1 MSQENVE
8 IIRRDYEAFD
18 RGDFAA
24 FLDDVDPEIVAWA
37 HPRGDA
43 GRYEGKEGLI
53 RFITDWTEAFDDF
66 RHVPE
71 EFRDAGERVLVR
83 VRHEGRGK
91 GSGIP
96 VEARYWMV
104 HHMREGK
111 TYRVDLYDDEA
122 EALATAG
129 LEQP

>member
-8 IIRRDYEAFD
+8 IVRRDYEAFD

-24 FLDDVDPEIVAWA
+24 FLDDLHPEIVTWA

-43 GRYEGKEGLI
+43 GRYEGKEGAI
-53 RFITDWTEAFDDF
+53 RFITDWTESFEEFSQVA
-66 RHVPE
+66 E
-71 EFRDAGERVLVR
+71 EFRDAGDKVLVR
-83 VRHEGRGK
+83 VLHRGRGK

-96 VEARYWMV
+96 VEGRYWLV

-111 TYRVDLYDDEA
+111 TYQVDLYDNEA
-122 EALATAG
+122 EALEAG
-129 LEQP
+129 GLSE